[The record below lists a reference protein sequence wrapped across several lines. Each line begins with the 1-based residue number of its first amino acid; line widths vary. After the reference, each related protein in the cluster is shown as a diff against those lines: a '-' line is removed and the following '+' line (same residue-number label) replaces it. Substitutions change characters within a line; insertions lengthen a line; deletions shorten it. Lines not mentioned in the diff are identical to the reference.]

1 MADVDDLAIM
11 ASHREHME
19 LHIGSD
25 KRVEAIE
32 ARVSDLAKR
41 IDQQEVRLNWAMA
54 LAIVGA
60 AGGGLF
66 GLINFILL
74 LQLYG
79 RLS

>member
-1 MADVDDLAIM
+1 MANVDEIQ
-11 ASHREHME
+11 ASFREHLE
-19 LHIGSD
+19 LHVSSD
-25 KRVEAIE
+25 KRVNALEG
-32 ARVSDLAKR
+32 RLSDLAKR
-41 IDQQEVRLNWAMA
+41 VEQQEIRVNWAMA

-74 LQLYG
+74 LHLIG